1 MTVAIVAEALTLREF
16 EQLMAQ
22 GVPLIGRL
30 GCRCE
35 RFEPGICDVRLP
47 YDPLFLRPGGTV
59 CGPAIMAL
67 ADITLYGVVLSLIGR
82 VELAVTTDLTTH
94 FVAKARPGDLIGR
107 GKIVRLGRTLA
118 VGEVTI
124 EHAESASTVAHSVGS
139 YAVPAAVD
147 TVSPL
152 P

>member
-67 ADITLYGVVLSLIGR
+67 ADIALYGTVLSMIGR
-82 VELAVTTDLTTH
+82 VELAVTTDMTTH
-94 FVAKARPGDLIGR
+94 FLAKSAPGDLVGR
-107 GKIVRLGRTLA
+107 GRILRLGRVLA
-118 VGEVTI
+118 VAEVTV
-124 EHAESASTVAHSVGS
+124 EGVDGAAVAHAVGT
-139 YAVPAAVD
+139 YALPAAA
-147 TVSPL
+147 SA
-152 P
+152 